1 MRFFDRKR
9 EIDKLKDIEQLSNE
23 VAQFTVLS
31 GRRRIGKTS
40 LVREAYKETELVYF
54 FVARKAESDL
64 CETFMD
70 SISTALNIPVVGRVT
85 RFADVF
91 KYIMQLAKTR
101 HITLMID
108 EFQEFFKINS
118 SIYSEMQDIWD
129 ENKKEAKINLIVCG
143 SVNSLINKIFRD
155 KKEPLYGRQ
164 TNLMRLRAFTPS
176 VLKEIMKEYHPEYT
190 AEDLL
195 ALYLITGGVA
205 KYVELLVDRRCLT
218 LDKILSYIFER
229 DSYFLD
235 EGKNMLIE
243 EFGKEYGTYFSILSQ
258 IASGHN
264 TRSEIED
271 FLGMELGGYIKK
283 LTDDYELISKQQPLF
298 EQSANKNV
306 RYSLSDHF
314 LRFWF
319 RFIYKYSYILEAG
332 GHERLR
338 TIVERDYTSYSGKV
352 LEAWFRDCLVESGQY
367 TRIGYWHDRKGENEI
382 DIVAADDIDK
392 RVEFYEVKRQ
402 EKSIDL
408 SILRA
413 KADAFS
419 QNTNQYKKYR
429 VEYKGLS
436 MEEM

>member
-1 MRFFDRKR
+1 MKFFDRKQ
-9 EIDKLKDIEQLSNE
+9 EIKKLKEIGQLSRE

-40 LVREAYKETELVYF
+40 LVREAYKEEELVYF

-70 SISTALNIPVVGRVT
+70 SLSTTLNIPVVGRVT

-91 KYIMQLAKTR
+91 RYVMQLAKAR

-108 EFQEFFKINS
+108 EFQEFFKVNS
-118 SIYSEMQDIWD
+118 GIYSEMQNIWD
-129 ENKKEAKINLIVCG
+129 ENKKDAKINLVVCG

-176 VLKEIMKEYHPEYT
+176 VMKEIMKEYHPDYT
-190 AEDLL
+190 SEDLL

-205 KYVELLVDRRCLT
+205 KYVELLVDHKCLT

-271 FLGMELGGYIKK
+271 FLDMELGGYIKK
-283 LTDDYELISKQQPLF
+283 LTEDYELISKQQPLF
-298 EQSANKNV
+298 EQSTNKNV

-352 LEAWFRDCLVESGQY
+352 LEAWFRDCLIESGIY
-367 TRIGYWHDRKGENEI
+367 TRIGYWHDRKGENEM
-382 DIVAADDIDK
+382 DIIAADDVDK
-392 RVEFYEVKRQ
+392 RVEFYEVKRN
-402 EKSIDL
+402 ERNIDL

-413 KADAFS
+413 KADVFMQS
-419 QNTNQYKKYR
+419 TNQYRRYEKEFR
-429 VEYKGLS
+429 GLS
-436 MEEM
+436 MDDM